1 MAQKQEEYV
10 LAVDYGG
17 TNGRFVLKSLLTSEE
32 LAVSR
37 AVADYASVADI
48 LNEWLMPQQ
57 IRGLRQIVMATPQ
70 LAPDGTIPNST
81 NQHRARLN
89 PGDLG
94 DGLALPPIR
103 YINDFGAIAECGSNI
118 NALGLVG
125 LNGQPCAVDTQSA
138 TQFFIV
144 GPGTGVGSAE
154 FYVKSST
161 GEFAIRTCEGQH
173 THMPY
178 DQGDREV
185 MLQMENDLRYKFLT
199 YEQVCCGKG
208 LVRLYNAVA
217 AVHSDGKDPD
227 PGLNEEGIIKCLY
240 AGDTIADRAVGL
252 WAKYLGKLTAGVM
265 LYHHRSDDEVD
276 ARAILITGGVVPK
289 IIDAAPAHDRPA
301 KMSSNFF
308 QNSFVKPFRKGLG
321 SLAQTNNPGLDAA
334 FTVRLGA
341 INIVL
346 PTHENPGLQGAL
358 TLASRLAA
366 QGGNAVGHAPAK
378 PEGGTPQPGA
388 PAPGA
393 G

>member
-10 LAVDYGG
+10 LGADYGG
-17 TNGRFVLKSLLTSEE
+17 TNARFSLKNLSTDKVLT
-32 LAVSR
+32 VTR
-37 AVADYASVADI
+37 PVAAYASVADI
-48 LNEWLMPQQ
+48 LNDWLMPRQ
-57 IRGLRQIVMATPQ
+57 IWGLRQIVMATPQ

-94 DGLALPPIR
+94 DGVALPPISN
-103 YINDFGAIAECGSNI
+103 INDFRAIAECGSNI
-118 NALGLVG
+118 NVLGLVG
-125 LNGQPCAVDTQSA
+125 LNGQPCTVDTQSP

-154 FYVKSST
+154 FYVESCT
-161 GEFAIRTCEGQH
+161 GLFAIRTSEGQH
-173 THMPY
+173 TQMSY

-185 MLQMENDLRYKFLT
+185 MFQMERDLGCKFLT
-199 YEQVCCGKG
+199 HEQVCCGKG

-217 AVHSDGKDPD
+217 TVHSGGKDPD
-227 PGLNEEGIIKCLY
+227 PGLNEEGVIKRLY
-240 AGDTIADRAVGL
+240 AGDTIANRAVGL

-265 LYHHRSDDEVD
+265 LYHHRSDGEVD
-276 ARAILITGGVVPK
+276 ARAILIAGGVVPK
-289 IIDAAPAHDRPA
+289 IIDAAPGHDRPA

-334 FTVRLGA
+334 FTVRLDA

-378 PEGGTPQPGA
+378 PEGGRPQP
-388 PAPGA
+388 
-393 G
+393 